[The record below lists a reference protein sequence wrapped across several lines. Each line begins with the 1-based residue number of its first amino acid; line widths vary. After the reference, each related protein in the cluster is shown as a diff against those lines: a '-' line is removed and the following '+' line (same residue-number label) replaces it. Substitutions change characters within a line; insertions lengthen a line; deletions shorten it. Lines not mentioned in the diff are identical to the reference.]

1 MTDFF
6 LAVILISAILMSGVR
21 RVKLLI
27 SGYTVQAFCIFIV
40 SFLTAL
46 STNDK
51 HYYVISIMTLLAKV
65 ILVPL
70 ILTHSVRKIK
80 TKVELS
86 PVLNSFWSYTLTIIS
101 IALASYIS
109 AGSGILYIKEAISLS
124 IVGALLLIGRRKA
137 LSQMIGFL
145 VIENG
150 LMLFELSLIK
160 LSFLIEFAIVVEAI
174 ILFVIMAIV
183 IVNINA
189 AFDTTNTDYLSDLK
203 E

>member
-27 SGYTVQAFCIFIV
+27 SGYTVQAFCIFAI
-40 SFLTAL
+40 SFLTAFR
-46 STNDK
+46 TNDK
-51 HYYVISIMTLLAKV
+51 HYYVIAIMTLLAKV
-65 ILVPL
+65 IIVPM
-70 ILTHSVRKIK
+70 ILTHSLRKIK
-80 TKVELS
+80 TRIELT
-86 PVLNSFWSYTLTIIS
+86 PILNSFWSYTLTIIS
-101 IALASYIS
+101 IALASYVSS
-109 AGSGILYIKEAISLS
+109 ASNILYIKEAISLS
-124 IVGALLLIGRRKA
+124 IVGSLLLIGRRKA

-174 ILFVIMAIV
+174 ILFIIKMKYG
-183 IVNINA
+183 N
-189 AFDTTNTDYLSDLK
+189 
-203 E
+203 

>member
-27 SGYTVQAFCIFIV
+27 SGYTVQAFRIFAI

-174 ILFVIMAIV
+174 ILFIIMAIV
-183 IVNINA
+183 IGNINA